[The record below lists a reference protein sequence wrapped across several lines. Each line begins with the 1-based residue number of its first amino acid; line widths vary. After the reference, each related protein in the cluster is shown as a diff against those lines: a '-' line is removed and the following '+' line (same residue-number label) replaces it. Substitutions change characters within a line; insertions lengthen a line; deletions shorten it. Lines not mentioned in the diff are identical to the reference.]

1 MHKPRL
7 GWSKKRC
14 AVAKAKLISK
24 FGSKREPLS
33 ALSGSKEDQMRT
45 QIANNYRTSLLAK
58 LAAATRPI
66 PKLWTLFGGIAWP
79 YIDLTIRF
87 WIAKLFG
94 FFGFMQML
102 HWETTLVV
110 ASQENPIP
118 FLAPNSAAFLST
130 AIYIVC
136 ASLLAIGFTTRYAA
150 LPLLLL
156 SLIPQLRYSPFDTQ
170 LFWMALAGWFA
181 IYGAGPISVDN
192 LLRRG
197 LSDSAVP
204 LVPRIIGF
212 SKRLRAYGTPLY
224 ISFIRAWLGI
234 ALLVAAISRSP
245 GAEFQGLERWLPL
258 DVATRVPLA
267 SAWAGGVLL
276 LTGLATRYIAAFLLF
291 GLFAYSM
298 IDPRVTDSI
307 YLLMFLAILGVH
319 GGGFVSLDE
328 LLMRLRD
335 RFFPLTKRHGLDG
348 LQGLP
353 QVVIVGAGF
362 GGLRC
367 AQGLRDA
374 SVAVTL
380 IDRTNYHLFQPL
392 LYQVATAALSPGDIA
407 RPTRQMFRNSPS
419 VRLLLGTVAGVDT
432 QRQTVSTQNGNIPYD
447 YLVLATG
454 ATHSYFGK
462 DEWARFA
469 PGIKRIEDALE
480 IRRRVLTAFERAE
493 GTSLEQDRKALLTF
507 LIVGGGPTGVE
518 LAGAIAELAR
528 FGLEKDF
535 RAFDP
540 AQARVIL
547 VQAAPRLLPSFP
559 EKLAQVAQR
568 SLEQLGVEIRLGSRV
583 DHIDETG
590 VAVDGTR
597 IEASTVLWAAG
608 VAASPAAAW
617 LNAPADRAGR
627 LIVDDDLRVPG
638 LVNVFAI
645 GDTVASKA
653 WKGELVPGLA
663 PAAKQGGAY
672 VAKQIRAMVE
682 SRRPVPVFRYRHLGS
697 LATIGRKSAVADF
710 GIMKLSGAPAWWLW
724 GLVHIAFMLGVRN
737 RVATLTNW
745 FWAYLKFGGSIR
757 LITGGT

>member
-1 MHKPRL
+1 M
-7 GWSKKRC
+7 
-14 AVAKAKLISK
+14 ATISVPAS
-24 FGSKREPLS
+24 FLH
-33 ALSGSKEDQMRT
+33 
-45 QIANNYRTSLLAK
+45 K

-79 YIDLTIRF
+79 YVELATRL

-94 FFGFMQML
+94 FFGFIQLL
-102 HWETTLVV
+102 HWETTLAV
-110 ASQENPIP
+110 AIEENPIP

-136 ASLLAIGFTTRYAA
+136 AALLAIGFMTRYAA

-156 SLIPQLRYSPFDTQ
+156 SLITQLRYTPYDTQ
-170 LFWMALAGWFA
+170 LFWVALAGWFA
-181 IYGAGPISVDN
+181 IHGAGPISVDN

-197 LSDSAVP
+197 LNDSAIP
-204 LVPRIIGF
+204 LIPRIIGF

-224 ISFIRAWLGI
+224 ISFIRVWLGI
-234 ALLVAAISRSP
+234 ALLMAAMSRYS
-245 GAEFQGLERWLPL
+245 GAEFHSLERWLPL
-258 DVATRVPLA
+258 DVAIRVPLA
-267 SAWAGGVLL
+267 SAWVGGVLL
-276 LTGLATRYIAAFLLF
+276 LTGLATRYIAAVLFF

-307 YLLMFLAILGVH
+307 YLLMFLAILGVY

-328 LLMRLRD
+328 FLVRLRD
-335 RFFPLTKRHGLDG
+335 RFFPLTKRHSLDA
-348 LQGLP
+348 LRGLP
-353 QVVIVGAGF
+353 RVVIVGAGF

-367 AQGLRDA
+367 AQALRDA
-374 SVAVTL
+374 SVSVTL

-407 RPTRQMFRNSPS
+407 TPARQMFRNSPS
-419 VRLLLGTVAGVDT
+419 VRLLLGTVTGVDT
-432 QRQTVSTQNGNIPYD
+432 QRQTVSTQDGSIPYD

-493 GTSLEQDRKALLTF
+493 GASLEQDRQALLTF

-559 EKLAQVAQR
+559 ERLAQIAQR
-568 SLEQLGVEIRLGSRV
+568 SLERLGVEIRLGSRV

-617 LNAPADRAGR
+617 LNAAADRAGR
-627 LIVDDDLRVPG
+627 LIVGDDLRVPG

-645 GDTVASKA
+645 GDTAASKA
-653 WKGELVPGLA
+653 WHGEWVPGLA

-682 SRRPVPVFRYRHLGS
+682 SRRPVPAFRYRHLGS
-697 LATIGRKSAVADF
+697 LATIGRKAAVADF
-710 GIMKLSGAPAWWLW
+710 GIVKLSGAPAWWLW
-724 GLVHIAFMLGVRN
+724 GIVHIAFMLGVRN

-757 LITGGT
+757 LITGGS